1 MGRRRQDTF
10 GRRAAAEGWEARS
23 VYKLEE
29 VQRRARILRQG
40 QRVLDLGCHPGSWSQ
55 FTRRQI
61 GRHGHLVGVDITPTP
76 HLAGEFLHGSVLDV
90 TPEQLLEA
98 LGGPA
103 DVVLSDMAPNTTG
116 DRVGDHL
123 RQIELARAA
132 LQLAIGVLVPGGTF
146 VTKVFEG
153 GESAEF
159 VASARPHFGKVKR
172 MRPKAVRKESREW
185 FLVCTQAKGL

>member
-1 MGRRRQDTF
+1 MGRRRQDQF

-29 VQRRARILRQG
+29 VQKRARILRPG

-55 FTRRQI
+55 FTRQQV
-61 GRHGHLVGVDITPTP
+61 GRRGHIVGVDLTDTPG
-76 HLAGEFLHGSVLDV
+76 LAGQFIRASVLDLDTDYV
-90 TPEQLLEA
+90 LEL

-116 DRVGDHL
+116 DRIGDHL

-132 LQLAIGVLVPGGTF
+132 LQIAVAVLGPGGTL

-153 GESAEF
+153 GEAADL
-159 VASARPHFGKVKR
+159 VASARTHFAAVKR

-185 FLVCTQAKGL
+185 FLVCTGRVS